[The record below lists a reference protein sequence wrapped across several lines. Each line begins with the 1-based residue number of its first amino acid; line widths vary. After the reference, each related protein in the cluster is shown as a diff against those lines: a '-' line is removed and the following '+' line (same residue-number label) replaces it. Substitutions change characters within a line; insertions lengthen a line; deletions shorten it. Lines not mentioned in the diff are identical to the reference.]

1 MLEVFLYS
9 SREPSKAKPDFKGY
23 VQLAAGFHG
32 AALEHVKK
40 EASQA
45 RKKSP
50 VAGPYSVKKTEPTY
64 PE

>member
-1 MLEVFLYS
+1 MRAAIRSWRS
-9 SREPSKAKPDFKGY
+9 SGNAPVGHSHPSCRTI
-23 VQLAAGFHG
+23 GFHG

-50 VAGPYSVKKTEPTY
+50 VAGPFSVKKTEPTD